1 MRPKYSSPGAE
12 LVKSSHCRCAH
23 LLLVAPHASFVAV
36 FAGVGFAVAGV
47 GVGFAVAG
55 VAASAD
61 AEWLGAMYNRP
72 VLAAAIVSDKVDSV
86 RLTYE
91 KISLRVPLWRG
102 EAHWGTFISS
112 SAACRPSNPT

>member
-23 LLLVAPHASFVAV
+23 LLLVAPHASF
-36 FAGVGFAVAGV
+36 FALCAGV
-47 GVGFAVAG
+47 GVGVGVDFVV

-61 AEWLGAMYNRP
+61 EEWLGAMYNRP
-72 VLAAAIVSDKVDSV
+72 VLAAAIVSDNVESV

-91 KISLRVPLWRG
+91 NISLQVPLVR
-102 EAHWGTFISS
+102 
-112 SAACRPSNPT
+112 